1 MGKAVNKLLKEIKK
15 YLPPGARVVIAC
27 SGGADSV
34 ALADAVWQL
43 RGECGYKIAVMHVEH
58 GLRGEE
64 ALRDAA
70 FVENFCAERGLI
82 FVCRHVK
89 AAAYAKAE
97 GLSVE
102 DAARKLR
109 YRELWQY
116 VDELGADF
124 LLTAHHAGD
133 QAETVLMQ
141 LLRGSGTAGIGGM
154 QVQAGRLMR
163 PLLFVQRSEIEAYCR
178 ERNLSFCY
186 DLTNDDVHYT
196 RNRIRKELLPYLQ
209 QQFNPQLITA
219 LGQTAQLAA
228 MDNAFACHHAQKFY
242 GEQVTETGKLLECGA
257 EKLLAEFEAV
267 STRVIRLMWEQKT
280 LPGSELGFE
289 HIKAV
294 LRLLQNGSSGKAV
307 MLPGKTAAA
316 YSYGKLYIGARADI
330 IGARADIEKLLNG
343 EGGSSV
349 CDITVATENIADGV
363 KINLPEGG
371 ELQFSIADTQQPVSK
386 MQTVVPL
393 ELAGKA
399 VCIRTRRDGDR
410 FYPYG
415 SAGSKKL
422 KDYFIDNKVPRA
434 ERDGKLLVTAGSN
447 VLWIIGERQAGWKHE
462 AAGKWLVMR
471 LINGKDGQND

>member
-15 YLPPGARVVIAC
+15 YLPPGAQVVIAC

-34 ALADAVWQL
+34 ALTDAVWQL
-43 RGECGYKIAVMHVEH
+43 RDECCYKIAVMHIEH

-70 FVENFCAERGLI
+70 FTEKFCAERGLA
-82 FVCRHVK
+82 FACRHVK
-89 AAAYAKAE
+89 AGAYAKAE

-102 DAARKLR
+102 DAARNLR

-141 LLRGSGTAGIGGM
+141 LLRGSGTAGLGGM

-163 PLLFVQRSEIEAYCR
+163 PLLFVQRSEIEAYCC
-178 ERNLSFCY
+178 ERNLIFCH
-186 DLTNDDVHYT
+186 DSTNDDVRYT

-209 QQFNPQLITA
+209 QFNPQLVTE

-242 GEQVTETGKLLECGA
+242 GEYVAANGKLLECGT

-267 STRVIRLMWEQKT
+267 STRVIRLMWEQMAA
-280 LPGSELGFE
+280 PGSELAFE

-307 MLPGKTAAA
+307 MLPGKTAASF
-316 YSYGKLYIGARADI
+316 SYGKLY

-343 EGGSSV
+343 EGNSGV
-349 CDITVATENIADGV
+349 CDITVMTENIADGV
-363 KINLPEGG
+363 TVNLPEGG
-371 ELQFSIADTQQPVSK
+371 KLLLSIADTQQPLSK
-386 MQTVVPL
+386 TQAVVPL

-399 VCIRTRRDGDR
+399 ISIRTRRDGDR
-410 FYPYG
+410 FYPHE

-447 VLWIIGERQAGWKHE
+447 VLWITGERQAGWKHE
-462 AAGKWLVMR
+462 AAGKWLVMQ

>member
-15 YLPPGARVVIAC
+15 YLPPGAHVVIAC

-34 ALADAVWQL
+34 ALTDAVWQL
-43 RGECGYKIAVMHVEH
+43 QDECGYKIAVMHVEH
-58 GLRGEE
+58 GLRGDE

-70 FVENFCAERGLI
+70 FTEKFCAERGLD
-82 FVCRHVK
+82 FACRHVK
-89 AAAYAKAE
+89 AGVYAEAE
-97 GLSVE
+97 GLSME

-116 VDELGADF
+116 VDELGADY

-141 LLRGSGTAGIGGM
+141 LLRGSGTAGLGGM

-178 ERNLSFCY
+178 ERNLSFCH
-186 DLTNDDVHYT
+186 DSTNDDMHYT

-209 QQFNPQLITA
+209 QQFNPQLVTA

-228 MDNAFACHHAQKFY
+228 MDNVFACHYAQKFY
-242 GEQVTETGKLLECGA
+242 GEQVEENGGLLVCRSA
-257 EKLLAEFEAV
+257 KLLAEFEAV
-267 STRVIRLMWEQKT
+267 SARVIRLMWEQKAA
-280 LPGSELGFE
+280 PGSELGFE

-294 LRLLQNGSSGKAV
+294 LRLLQNGSSGKAL

-316 YSYGKLYIGARADI
+316 YSYGKLYIGAC
-330 IGARADIEKLLNG
+330 ADIEKMLNG

-349 CDITVATENIADGV
+349 CDITIAVENIADGV

-371 ELQFSIADTQQPVSK
+371 KLLLSIADTQQQLSK
-386 MQTVVPL
+386 TQAVVPL
-393 ELAGKA
+393 ELAGEA

-415 SAGSKKL
+415 STGSKKL